1 MAVTLYRQVGKG
13 KARRYQK
20 VNLGRGRRP
29 TNLAGPYFLR
39 YSVAD
44 GTRPWDAVGND
55 LDSAIDAQKRKQA
68 YFEALDANVPVV
80 QDQDES
86 GRTKITDAV
95 FQWFAEL
102 QLFQGKDQQG
112 KSEKTL
118 RAYNYRLGFFLDF
131 TAQQNLRFLD
141 QIDRNQLLR
150 YVKFLREHESD
161 LDDRTVHNIFETL
174 NTFLRT
180 RDILIAGKILAE
192 LDYAEKPPKPY
203 TKQELKDMFAAMDDE
218 EKLLYGLF
226 LNSGVRDAE
235 MQNTE
240 YADFNWEKCTLHV
253 QPKAWRKFRLKGK
266 SKKKSA
272 KDRFIPIPAKL
283 VWKIKARMRERN
295 AQPHD
300 LVFPNGQGKP
310 DGHFLRKLKAIAKKA
325 GVEGAEL
332 HRFRKTYADTLHE
345 EGVSV
350 NTTRIRLGH
359 ESLDVTLAY
368 VLTFLKEADADQH
381 VFENLV
387 RGCSYYLRFTALA
400 VDEQL

>member
-1 MAVTLYRQVGKG
+1 VGAV
-13 KARRYQK
+13 
-20 VNLGRGRRP
+20 RP
-29 TNLAGPYFLR
+29 ISPVPTSYFLR
-39 YSVAD
+39 YSLAD
-44 GTRPWDAVGND
+44 GTRPWEPVGDD
-55 LDSAIDAQKRKQA
+55 LDAAVDAQTRKQA
-68 YFEALDANVPVV
+68 YFEALDANVPVI

-118 RAYNYRLGFFLDF
+118 RAYNYRLGLFLDF
-131 TAQQNLRFLD
+131 AAQQNLRYLD
-141 QIDRNQLLR
+141 QIDRNQLLQ
-150 YVKFLREHESD
+150 YVKFLRQHESD

-203 TKQELKDMFAAMDDE
+203 TKQELKDMFATMDDE

-240 YADFNWEKCTLHV
+240 YADFNWEKCTLHL
-253 QPKAWRKFRLKGK
+253 QPKTWHKFRLKGK
-266 SKKKSA
+266 SKKRSA
-272 KDRFIPIPAKL
+272 KDRFIPIAAKL
-283 VWKIKARMRERN
+283 VWKIKERLRERN

-300 LVFPNGQGKP
+300 LVFPNGEGKP

-350 NTTRIRLGH
+350 NTIRIRLGH

-368 VLTFLKEADADQH
+368 LKGKDAESEEAQEHA
-381 VFENLV
+381 NSSSL
-387 RGCSYYLRFTALA
+387 ALYA
-400 VDEQL
+400 